1 MASSDPLDEAAAQ
14 IIEVLNIDRHDHDMI
29 VQALKMNHGNA
40 ETVMDQYFENQDG
53 FRTKYQKLW
62 DDSMFNAD
70 RDGVNNNAGISFH
83 VESSDHDVIQGVT
96 PPPDSR
102 SFGAPSRP
110 PSRSNNRSPLGM
122 MVDWTAAH
130 VPGIART
137 HSAEHVLTRPYAGV
151 PNSQAEE
158 DDDMQ
163 RAIRESA
170 QEAGITMPQH
180 ESGITGP
187 SEPAPVNAFGP
198 AKRETYDESSWAMV
212 PTGPSKESSPNEVL
226 PSKRKRVPGAPVMLV
241 NSGIQSGHHHLGGL
255 LTIIHEIPIAR
266 NALLGIGTPATTY
279 GHSNDWWRGQEILSP
294 EVLAKMAQTTTWD
307 HGEHKSDSAFDE
319 EIHRLMAFLDSTER
333 AYGSVSVLADLL
345 AHPYGTGMEKQF
357 YETLGRKHSESIRPI
372 LQVAALAM
380 FHGDDLE
387 EDAKFGLLEMDH
399 SRNDYRFI
407 KTLYESLDHVMW
419 GDTLGWDKIH
429 EGSKMAFFREMGEV
443 FVLNTAG
450 DGPEDS
456 IEIPQ
461 ELYPE
466 KYLMSR
472 KDEARRIQ
480 RGWCQTKEEM
490 TRISDEKEQLYR
502 LKEAWDSG
510 KIDDKRVLLKKTA
523 DQWGEYKSYLESFA
537 RFRTL
542 ESSGF
547 DTNKYPDYRTA
558 PPDVDDITHK
568 LHGTVVDVTDYSEK
582 LLADLET
589 RMQGLDAELEQ
600 IMAKQRALGRL
611 LTVPDKPDRP
621 KPMTCKKYLLR
632 GVVTNPGIVYV
643 CQREEADLIEFDGE
657 GSKDQWWKLS
667 FTPNGDQAVHAEKME
682 IEDVLKGMWKETKK
696 PLLVYATE
704 EALETPK
711 ARLSSP
717 LERFVKA
724 ENKAFRQEL
733 SQEDSTAEEAKRAPT
748 FEPIS
753 PSKRKHRSDS
763 GSSMDSNRASIGSD
777 NRNGFDNPF
786 PDQDEEVG
794 TEMTDYRN
802 KSDFA
807 SDFKDY
813 QSNVRQSAW
822 LSTRPQAPAEPMT
835 ESTSATMTP
844 STVGTDYVDS
854 AMSAAEE
861 SHSPEMQ
868 EKAKLPP
875 FMSLSRNPSEQKESI
890 NLMDMDIPDEKQ

>member
-1 MASSDPLDEAAAQ
+1 MASSDSFDEAAAQ

-29 VQALKMNHGNA
+29 VQALKRAYEHPYNSLSGLLA
-40 ETVMDQYFENQDG
+40 KETQ

-70 RDGVNNNAGISFH
+70 RDGANNNAGISFH

-130 VPGIART
+130 VPG
-137 HSAEHVLTRPYAGV
+137 V
-151 PNSQAEE
+151 PSSQAEE
-158 DDDMQ
+158 DDDIQ

-187 SEPAPVNAFGP
+187 SEPAPVVFGP
-198 AKRETYDESSWAMV
+198 AKRETYNESNWAMV

-226 PSKRKRVPGAPVMLV
+226 PSKRKRDPGAPVMLI
-241 NSGIQSGHHHLGGL
+241 NSGVHGGHHCLGGL
-255 LTIIHEIPIAR
+255 LTIMHEIPIAR
-266 NALLGIGTPATTY
+266 NILLGIGTPAATY
-279 GHSNDWWRGQEILSP
+279 GHSNDWWRGQEILSQ
-294 EVLAKMAQTTTWD
+294 EVLAKMAQATTWD

-319 EIHRLMAFLDSTER
+319 EVHRLMAFLDSTER

-345 AHPYGTGMEKQF
+345 APPYSTGMEKQF
-357 YETLGRKHSESIRPI
+357 YEMLGQKHSDSIQP
-372 LQVAALAM
+372 LMQVAALAM

-387 EDAKFGLLEMDH
+387 EDVKFGLLEMEH
-399 SRNDYRFI
+399 LRNDYRFI
-407 KTLYESLDHVMW
+407 KTLYEALDHVIW
-419 GDTLGWDKIH
+419 SDTLGWDKIH
-429 EGSKMAFFREMGEV
+429 EGSKMAFFKEMGEV
-443 FVLNTAG
+443 LVLNTTG

-461 ELYPE
+461 EFYPE
-466 KYLMSR
+466 KYLTSR

-480 RGWCQTKEEM
+480 RGWCQTKEEVA
-490 TRISDEKEQLYR
+490 RISSEKEQLYR
-502 LKEAWDSG
+502 LKETWDSG
-510 KIDDKRVLLKKTA
+510 NIDDKRELLRKTA
-523 DQWGEYKSYLESFA
+523 DQWGEYKNYLETFA

-542 ESSGF
+542 ENSGF

-568 LHGTVVDVTDYSEK
+568 QHETVVDVIDYSEK

-621 KPMTCKKYLLR
+621 KPFTCKKYLLR
-632 GVVTNPGIVYV
+632 GVVTGPGIVYV

-667 FTPNGDQAVHAEKME
+667 FTPNGDQAVHTEKIE
-682 IEDVLKGMWKETKK
+682 IEDVFKGMWEETKK

-704 EALETPK
+704 DALETPK
-711 ARLSSP
+711 TRLSSQ

-733 SQEDSTAEEAKRAPT
+733 SQEDSTAEEAKRTPA
-748 FEPIS
+748 FEPVS

-763 GSSMDSNRASIGSD
+763 GDSMDSNRASIGSD

-786 PDQDEEVG
+786 PDHNEAVG
-794 TEMTDYRN
+794 TEMTDYSN
-802 KSDFA
+802 KSDLA
-807 SDFKDY
+807 SSFNAY
-813 QSNVRQSAW
+813 QANGTPPPW
-822 LSTRPQAPAEPMT
+822 LPAQTQASTEPRTEPA
-835 ESTSATMTP
+835 SATMTP
-844 STVGTDYVDS
+844 STVGTDYIDS
-854 AMSAAEE
+854 AMSAAEG

-868 EKAKLPP
+868 EKAKPPP
-875 FMSLSRNPSEQKESI
+875 FISLSRNPSEQKESI